1 VCCFGPLLLF
11 HNTDAKK
18 GEFAPPIRLFRA
30 QFSCGG
36 PICPLVE
43 TVTKGWLTFEKPI
56 WHRARVIT
64 DGRLITGMRRSP
76 HLPTTPASAVLC
88 GTFD

>member
-1 VCCFGPLLLF
+1 VCCFGSLLLF
-11 HNTDAKK
+11 HNTDTKK

-43 TVTKGWLTFEKPI
+43 TVTKDRLQKI
-56 WHRARVIT
+56 WDRVIT

-88 GTFD
+88 GTAD